1 MNPRGSDAFLPFCSI
16 CEVQPCS
23 FNGIYQP
30 ALIDTFSKGSFLALS
45 YFYDRIRPLFDATT
59 DETTPFTL
67 DTVKTMAQHA
77 CQGESHWAKAYKGN
91 PAALKELG
99 EREEYCLDLTFMHAL
114 LGLGYEIG
122 SERELIVRRR
132 PRLASCRRL
141 TPREAH
147 LLTPSTPPLLCQVG
161 KQLRDVE
168 LGWAL
173 GAGLA
178 SALPPP
184 LQPAE
189 DRSLTPPASH
199 CSTLQCSTAT
209 SSASPERTASFD
221 TFLRTGSRSE
231 WEPQRRPLPDFPPK
245 VQDDLSRSACHL
257 LLAQRGCAAVG
268 IGARVVHRGSSA
280 CRASDLFFAV
290 PNKRPRELRTS
301 RTHRIHSLRFEP
313 PRMSAAGCASSSA
326 AISSGLRRREMTRAV
341 SPAVLQ
347 SGSPSQQAE
356 THDFQISCVACISS

>member
-1 MNPRGSDAFLPFCSI
+1 LNPPGSDAFLPFCSI

-147 LLTPSTPPLLCQVG
+147 LLTPSTPPPPSLPGRQAAARC
-161 KQLRDVE
+161 R
-168 LGWAL
+168 ARL
-173 GAGLA
+173 GARRRSCQCVA
-178 SALPPP
+178 TPT
-184 LQPAE
+184 PA
-189 DRSLTPPASH
+189 
-199 CSTLQCSTAT
+199 
-209 SSASPERTASFD
+209 
-221 TFLRTGSRSE
+221 G
-231 WEPQRRPLPDFPPK
+231 RRPLSDAACFPLLDPS
-245 VQDDLSRSACHL
+245 VLDGDL
-257 LLAQRGCAAVG
+257 Q
-268 IGARVVHRGSSA
+268 
-280 CRASDLFFAV
+280 
-290 PNKRPRELRTS
+290 
-301 RTHRIHSLRFEP
+301 
-313 PRMSAAGCASSSA
+313 
-326 AISSGLRRREMTRAV
+326 
-341 SPAVLQ
+341 
-347 SGSPSQQAE
+347 
-356 THDFQISCVACISS
+356 CVA

>member
-1 MNPRGSDAFLPFCSI
+1 LNPPKSDAFLPFCSI

-67 DTVKTMAQHA
+67 DTVRTMAQHA

-147 LLTPSTPPLLCQVG
+147 LLTPSTPPPLLCQVG

-209 SSASPERTASFD
+209 SSASPERTAPFD
-221 TFLRTGSRSE
+221 TF
-231 WEPQRRPLPDFPPK
+231 P
-245 VQDDLSRSACHL
+245 
-257 LLAQRGCAAVG
+257 
-268 IGARVVHRGSSA
+268 
-280 CRASDLFFAV
+280 
-290 PNKRPRELRTS
+290 
-301 RTHRIHSLRFEP
+301 
-313 PRMSAAGCASSSA
+313 
-326 AISSGLRRREMTRAV
+326 
-341 SPAVLQ
+341 
-347 SGSPSQQAE
+347 
-356 THDFQISCVACISS
+356 